1 MTVARPQGM
10 KTLDLF
16 LLFCQ
21 RQGGAL
27 FHFITFRIPFLKRV
41 ILFITD
47 RVTRLCEF
55 LPTGRL
61 FSLCCLDKITCVAHI
76 CDQFFSWSKS
86 SIIFDKKCAGL
97 HYGRLFHNRIRSPW
111 LPIAFF
117 PFRSMSHFLFL
128 ASLCLPLLGTAQ
140 HQTTFCPNKLC
151 PNWVCSKFLRISFK
165 NDIFVCLIDEF
176 IILKATNGTNV
187 NDQNAC

>member
-1 MTVARPQGM
+1 MFKKVIKVFLMTVARPQGM

-76 CDQFFSWSKS
+76 CDQFLPWPKS
-86 SIIFDKKCAGL
+86 SISFDKKCARATFWATL
-97 HYGRLFHNRIRSPW
+97 SQSHPVTLITDRF
-111 LPIAFF
+111 LP
-117 PFRSMSHFLFL
+117 SMSQFLFL
-128 ASLCLPLLGTAQ
+128 ASLCLTLLGTAQ

-151 PNWVCSKFLRISFK
+151 PN
-165 NDIFVCLIDEF
+165 
-176 IILKATNGTNV
+176 
-187 NDQNAC
+187 